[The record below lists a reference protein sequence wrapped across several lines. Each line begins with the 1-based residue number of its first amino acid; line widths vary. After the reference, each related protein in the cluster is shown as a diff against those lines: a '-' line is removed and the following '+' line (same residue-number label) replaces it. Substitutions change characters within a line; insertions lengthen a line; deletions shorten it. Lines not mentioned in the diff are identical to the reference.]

1 MCHATVGDG
10 SFQAASPTSPPT
22 VHLSTLHNI
31 PQTDF
36 TMTAEVFRSPA
47 YLRPKETLSVSQLA
61 PTILKPQTTL
71 PYPLSLLLTA
81 ESQEKWQ
88 MYENI
93 LIACLKTGDD
103 KSAFIALEGLTTR
116 FGIDNERVQ
125 ALQGLYNE
133 AVAKDDAE
141 LGKVLKQY
149 EKMIDEKPVN
159 MPIRKRRVALLKSMG
174 KTGEAV
180 KALTEL
186 LDVSPTD
193 AEAWSELADLYLVQG
208 MLSQAVYCLEEVLL
222 VTPNAWNV
230 HARIGE
236 TTVLMAN
243 AAEGAGD
250 KLKLLSEAM
259 RRFCRCVELCDN
271 YLRGFYGLKLVRFLS
286 CSART

>member
-1 MCHATVGDG
+1 
-10 SFQAASPTSPPT
+10 
-22 VHLSTLHNI
+22 
-31 PQTDF
+31 
-36 TMTAEVFRSPA
+36 
-47 YLRPKETLSVSQLA
+47 
-61 PTILKPQTTL
+61 
-71 PYPLSLLLTA
+71 
-81 ESQEKWQ
+81 

-271 YLRGFYGLKLVRFLS
+271 YLRGFYGLKLVRFPPYS
-286 CSART
+286 SRT

>member
-1 MCHATVGDG
+1 
-10 SFQAASPTSPPT
+10 
-22 VHLSTLHNI
+22 
-31 PQTDF
+31 
-36 TMTAEVFRSPA
+36 MTAEVFRSPA
-47 YLRPKETLSVSQLA
+47 FLRPQETLNVSQLA
-61 PTILKPQTTL
+61 PTVLKSQTTY

-93 LIACLKTGDD
+93 MIACLKTGDD
-103 KSAFIALEGLTTR
+103 KSAYIALESLTTR

-141 LGKVLKQY
+141 LQKVLKQY

-174 KTGEAV
+174 KTAEAV

-236 TTVLMAN
+236 TTVLLAN
-243 AAEGAGD
+243 ATEGPGD

-259 RRFCRCVELCDN
+259 RRFCRSVELCDN
-271 YLRGFYGLKLVRFLS
+271 YLRGFYGLKLVCLFRFWS
-286 CSART
+286 RTTLTSQTDYNPP